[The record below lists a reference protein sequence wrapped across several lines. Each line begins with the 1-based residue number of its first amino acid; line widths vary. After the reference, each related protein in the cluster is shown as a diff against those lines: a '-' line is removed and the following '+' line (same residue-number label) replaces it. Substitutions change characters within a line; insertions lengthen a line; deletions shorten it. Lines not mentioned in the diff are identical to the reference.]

1 MRPALPVLLGIA
13 GVVLALDL
21 WTKQWA
27 TRTLAGAPSVPVIG
41 ELVRF
46 TYVRNSGVAFGLGA
60 GLPFPYY
67 VFSIAAVLAILILFV
82 RGRVHG
88 RGRRLALALI
98 LGGALGNLVDRI
110 STGLVVDFI
119 DVGWGR
125 WHWPV
130 FNIADSAVSV
140 GVVMF
145 ALTWPRRDPA
155 PQDDAVGAGAAG
167 STTGT
172 PVGPGGSMDR
182 DGSPAREHDEE
193 QDAGA
198 GPLGPAARHG
208 GAARPLPGRGA
219 DRPVA

>member
-1 MRPALPVLLGIA
+1 VRPPFPVLVGIA
-13 GVVLALDL
+13 GAVLALDY

-27 TRTLAGAPSVPVIG
+27 TRTLAGAAPVEVIG
-41 ELVRF
+41 EFVRF

-67 VFSIAAVLAILILFV
+67 VFSIAAVLAILVLFI

-88 RGRRLALALI
+88 LGRRLALALI
-98 LGGALGNLVDRI
+98 LGGALGNLVDRL

-140 GVVMF
+140 GVVLF
-145 ALTWPRRDPA
+145 ALTWPRRDHAPEESEAGSAADAVTGAAPA
-155 PQDDAVGAGAAG
+155 TPGSIGPHGEDDARV
-167 STTGT
+167 
-172 PVGPGGSMDR
+172 
-182 DGSPAREHDEE
+182 
-193 QDAGA
+193 
-198 GPLGPAARHG
+198 GPLGPSAQHG

-219 DRPVA
+219 DGPLA